1 MPARLLSPLLALVL
15 FATACGDS
23 DGEAPATTAAP
34 PPATTAAPS
43 TAPAPT
49 TTAPAPATTTTI
61 VPATTT
67 TTTSTA
73 DPFVTAAATLDAVLA
88 ECNEYSEDTNGFA
101 PFDGTPDDPTTGGD
115 FTGEV
120 APGVFGFVDG
130 LGIELLVDS
139 NAGVVTGPEGPD
151 GVAPRPY
158 SFVCPPNVF
167 PGTLDEGEPATVDL
181 LPDGLGIVSFG
192 AGAETVISTLTADL
206 GPPDEDSGWTESFS
220 AFGTCPGEE
229 VRVVSWGELS
239 VFLTDSTTAVG
250 PYPDPGEP
258 HFFSWL
264 AVHQPE
270 NPGYGFTTAQGVGPG
285 STIGDV
291 RAAHGDAVEVLYE
304 EPFDTWFLFIGDDY
318 LGSVADDDPGS
329 VVESLAAGTLC
340 GE

>member
-1 MPARLLSPLLALVL
+1 MPARLLSPFLALLL
-15 FATACGDS
+15 FAAACGDS
-23 DGEAPATTAAP
+23 DGDSPATTASR
-34 PPATTAAPS
+34 PPATTAAP
-43 TAPAPT
+43 T
-49 TTAPAPATTTTI
+49 TTAAP
-61 VPATTT
+61 PATTT
-67 TTTSTA
+67 TTIPAATTTTTTTTTSA
-73 DPFVTAAATLDAVLA
+73 PDPFVTAAATLDAVLA
-88 ECNEYSEDTNGFA
+88 ECNAYSEETNGFM
-101 PFDGTPDDPTTGGD
+101 PFDGTPDDPTTGGE

-130 LGIELLVDS
+130 LGIELLVDT
-139 NAGVVTGPEGPD
+139 NAGVVTGPDGPQ

-158 SFVCPPNVF
+158 SFVCPPEIF
-167 PGTLDEGEPATVDL
+167 PGTLDEGEFAIVEL
-181 LPDGLGIVSFG
+181 LPDGLGVASFG

-206 GPPDEDSGWTESFS
+206 GPADEDSGWTDSFS

-229 VRVVSWGELS
+229 VRVVTWGELS